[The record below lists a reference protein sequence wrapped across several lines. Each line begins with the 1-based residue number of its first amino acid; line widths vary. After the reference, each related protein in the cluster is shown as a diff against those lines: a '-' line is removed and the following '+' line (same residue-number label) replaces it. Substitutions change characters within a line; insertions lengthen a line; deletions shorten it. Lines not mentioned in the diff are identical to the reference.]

1 MPTTKAWRINPI
13 GIGLTLLGTAGAV
26 SGSFLPLREWSFRGI
41 RDNSLV
47 ARALGAGS

>member
-13 GIGLTLLGTAGAV
+13 GIGLTLLGTACAV
-26 SGSFLPLREWSFRGI
+26 SGSFLRLRKWSFRGI

-47 ARALGAGS
+47 PGALEAGS